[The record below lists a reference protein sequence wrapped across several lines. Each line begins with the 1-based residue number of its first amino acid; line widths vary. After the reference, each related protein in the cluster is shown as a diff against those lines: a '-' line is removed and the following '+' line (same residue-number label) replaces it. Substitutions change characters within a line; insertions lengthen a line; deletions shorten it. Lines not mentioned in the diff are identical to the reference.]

1 MGRLQGVRVSTV
13 FPAAVIQDVAAH
25 MWTRVTDKALLD
37 GSLRMPAR
45 ECVDVAPLWDGDR
58 PVAVGGSGPW
68 PDQTPQRG
76 PRVANLQLM
85 RSDWA
90 VRRFDARSV
99 PLDTKGQHIPLL
111 NALKTEKDAVV
122 PCMGRR

>member
-58 PVAVGGSGPW
+58 PVARDHGQIRRLS
-68 PDQTPQRG
+68 
-76 PRVANLQLM
+76 VALALQIC
-85 RSDWA
+85 S
-90 VRRFDARSV
+90 
-99 PLDTKGQHIPLL
+99 
-111 NALKTEKDAVV
+111 
-122 PCMGRR
+122 